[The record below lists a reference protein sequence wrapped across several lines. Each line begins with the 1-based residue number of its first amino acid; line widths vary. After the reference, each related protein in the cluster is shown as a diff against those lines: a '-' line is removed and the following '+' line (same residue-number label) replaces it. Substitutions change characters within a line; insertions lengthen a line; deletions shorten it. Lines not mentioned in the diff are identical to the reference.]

1 MRFAKKMKLPVNYWT
16 LQTVVTHFDIAFDLK
31 KLHTSDEDA
40 RVLSLVW
47 FEMMALLDVEEPDI
61 MLVEDLVAW
70 VSNTEVDQTKRD
82 KYRHQM
88 HTHTLLDVCVEHALD
103 LKLFSVTFTDDELE
117 KKVSLKGDNQ
127 TCLMSEKKD
136 DVKYS
141 LLTVVGVYE
150 ATYVT

>member
-1 MRFAKKMKLPVNYWT
+1 MYT
-16 LQTVVTHFDIAFDLK
+16 
-31 KLHTSDEDA
+31 
-40 RVLSLVW
+40 
-47 FEMMALLDVEEPDI
+47 
-61 MLVEDLVAW
+61 AW

-88 HTHTLLDVCVEHALD
+88 HTHTLLGVCVEHALD
-103 LKLFSVTFTDDELE
+103 LQLFSVTLTDDELE